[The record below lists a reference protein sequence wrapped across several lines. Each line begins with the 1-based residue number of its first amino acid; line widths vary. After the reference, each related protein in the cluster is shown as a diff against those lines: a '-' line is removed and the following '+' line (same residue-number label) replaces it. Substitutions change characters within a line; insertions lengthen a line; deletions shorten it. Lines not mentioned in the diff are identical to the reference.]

1 MKTVHCM
8 LAALLFVMTIP
19 AFAQGVAL
27 DNPRANREVIDLGLY
42 PPDLIM
48 RHQETLGISA
58 DQRDAMLK
66 LVRAFQDEVA
76 ELQWSL
82 QKEQQ
87 LMKADLAQDSI
98 DPEAVMPR
106 VERVLAMESEFKRA
120 HFRLLIG
127 IKNALSAE
135 QIAMIQKRI
144 RQRRS

>member
-1 MKTVHCM
+1 
-8 LAALLFVMTIP
+8 
-19 AFAQGVAL
+19 
-27 DNPRANREVIDLGLY
+27 
-42 PPDLIM
+42 M